1 MPTPTVPPAVKE
13 PAPELTAISPELAAI
28 IAALGLSPAEG
39 EAEVSQEAILARI
52 GELTTSATSAGET
65 ATSLATAQ
73 AELEKVRGEYQALY
87 EREEAARRQVEE
99 AAVDEILAQYK
110 DRLTSPEAT
119 ARLRGLLRGLL
130 LADRE
135 AGMEILKGIAAP
147 VAAPAAAAEEPPKP
161 MHTPPGGEGEQAA
174 TPEQKLAEANKL
186 IAELRKAKP
195 DIALRR
201 PWSSNNSCAK
211 R

>member
-135 AGMEILKGIAAP
+135 AGMEILKGIAA
-147 VAAPAAAAEEPPKP
+147 
-161 MHTPPGGEGEQAA
+161 GEQEAA
-174 TPEQKLAEANKL
+174 PEQKLAEANKL